1 MHQRLRVTGIGLIAI
16 GVGAAIG
23 AWARWALAVLFNA
36 SFPLLPMGTL
46 AANVIGGF
54 GIGLAIEIFSRHAG
68 LSEELRL
75 FVITGFL
82 GALTTFSTFSAEI
95 VVLLAR
101 AHYGWALLLAGAHL
115 AGSLIATLGGIFL
128 VRWMSA

>member
-1 MHQRLRVTGIGLIAI
+1 MTGAGFIAI
-16 GVGAAIG
+16 GVGAALG
-23 AWARWALAVLFNA
+23 AWARWALAALLNA
-36 SFPLLPMGTL
+36 SFPLLPLGTL

-54 GIGLAIEIFSRHAG
+54 GIGLAIEVFTRHIG

-95 VVLLAR
+95 VALLER

-115 AGSLIATLGGIFL
+115 AGSLLATVGGILL
-128 VRWMSA
+128 VRWLSA